1 MAPPFR
7 TDRSAGRGRARP
19 VVTGLVAV
27 LTLATTAGCG
37 GSGSPDGAEYAALGD
52 SVSAGAGIAPTVDVG
67 CLRSGNDYPSLV
79 HKRLDHSSFQDATCS
94 GATTTNLLRPQLT
107 SGASNKP
114 QLDAVGPGT
123 QLVTL
128 TIGLNDDQL
137 AYGLLAA
144 CVSASGQP
152 SPACAQLLGA
162 SPGQVDAQLTKAA
175 GRVRNS
181 LGLIRKRAPHARI
194 VLVGY
199 PRYLPD
205 AGSCPDRYPV
215 VPAMAAALSSAWESV
230 DRLWEAA
237 AASAG
242 ADYVDTYELSTGHDV
257 CSDDP
262 WVNGVTDQPGKA
274 VALHPFEAFHEA
286 VANQIVG
293 LVQKH

>member
-1 MAPPFR
+1 MAPLAL
-7 TDRSAGRGRARP
+7 TDSRARHRARP
-19 VVTGLVAV
+19 FARGLLAVVA
-27 LTLATTAGCG
+27 LATLTGCG
-37 GSGSPDGAEYAALGD
+37 GSDSPDGAEYAALGD
-52 SVSAGAGIAPTVDVG
+52 SVSAGAGIAPTVDDG

-79 HKRLDHSSFQDATCS
+79 DQRLGYSSFEDATCS
-94 GATTTNLLRPQLT
+94 GATTTNLQRPQLT
-107 SGASNKP
+107 SGAANKP
-114 QLDAVGPGT
+114 QLDAVGPRT
-123 QLVTL
+123 KLVTL

-152 SPACAQLLGA
+152 TAPCTQLLGTA
-162 SPGQVDAQLTKAA
+162 PGQLDAQLAKAA
-175 GRVRNS
+175 GRVRDS
-181 LGLIRKRAPHARI
+181 LGLIRKKAPHARI

-215 VPAMAAALSSAWESV
+215 VPAMATALRSAWESV
-230 DRLWEAA
+230 DRLWKAA

-242 ADYVDTYELSTGHDV
+242 ADYVDTYELSAGHDV

-286 VANQIVG
+286 VANQVVG
-293 LVQKH
+293 LVEKH